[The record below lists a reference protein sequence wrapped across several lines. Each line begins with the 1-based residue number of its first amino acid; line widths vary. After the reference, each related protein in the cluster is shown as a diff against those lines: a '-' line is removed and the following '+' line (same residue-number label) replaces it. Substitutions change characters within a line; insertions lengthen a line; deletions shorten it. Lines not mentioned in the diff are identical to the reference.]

1 MVHQTHNI
9 YSSKH
14 EINAYILKLNYAMSH
29 IRFRILK
36 KEQIVLKSI
45 PGNAKQDKG
54 TCVIHGG
61 KSDIHCLYDILVTK
75 YKLRD
80 STKVVL

>member
-1 MVHQTHNI
+1 M
-9 YSSKH
+9 
-14 EINAYILKLNYAMSH
+14 
-29 IRFRILK
+29 LK